1 MKKIIIIAVSA
12 LTALLAS
19 CNMDKFP
26 HGAILEEEGVKTMQ
40 DAAGFRVGLYTP
52 MKSLLGGA
60 RYTMEEIR
68 GGMFHAMVD
77 YGNVNGSLYRWEM
90 TSTEPTAESLWYGD
104 YAAIVSVN
112 YTIDAYKKLLDDE
125 KSGLSEEDKAT
136 LQDYYAEAHLTRAML
151 YWDLVTKFCV
161 AYDPLVHEEG
171 NDKLGLPLQTAYN
184 PSSDVTT
191 YPGRSSLLDTY
202 KLIEGD
208 LLTALDMSAVG
219 QANNNYYSK
228 DLVKALLARLYLN
241 MQDYPKAA
249 SYAEEVILSNRYTLA
264 KDDAELESLFI
275 SDISKELIFVVYG
288 ELNDPPTST
297 GSLFINDNKKGTGEN
312 PDPFYI
318 PSQTLLNLYDKAND
332 MRYPLFFQ
340 THEIEAA
347 GQDPEDLELLWKF
360 VGNPIYQKTTGVLN
374 YINAGK
380 IRISEMYLTLAE
392 AAAMLKTDEGLQKA
406 SNRLNE
412 LRATRI
418 KNYVDEEYDSSN
430 IMTHIKAEWS
440 REFVGEG
447 FRMIN
452 LKRWKDDLTHGEP
465 QSVSLVYNG
474 SELSQYDKPITHSR
488 AIWPIPKRE
497 MDVNPQMKGQQ
508 NLGY

>member
-26 HGAILEEEGVKTMQ
+26 HDAILESEGVKTMQ
-40 DAAGFRVGLYTP
+40 DATAFRVGLYTP

-68 GGMFHAMVD
+68 GGMFHAMID
-77 YGNVNGSLYRWEM
+77 FGNANGSLYRWEM
-90 TSTEPTAESLWYGD
+90 QSTEPVAETLWYGD
-104 YAAIVSVN
+104 YSGIVSVN
-112 YTIDAYKKLLDDE
+112 YTLEAYNKLLQDE
-125 KSGLSEEDKAT
+125 NSGLSAEDKAT
-136 LQDYYAEAHLTRAML
+136 LQDYIAEAHLTRAMI

-161 AYDPLVHEEG
+161 AYDPATASET
-171 NDKLGLPLQTAYN
+171 LGLPLQTAYN

-202 KLIEGD
+202 KLIEDD

-219 QANNNYYSK
+219 QANNNYFSK

-249 SYAEEVILSNRYTLA
+249 NYAEEVILSNRYTLA

-288 ELNDPPTST
+288 ELNNPPGST
-297 GSLFINDNKKGTGEN
+297 GSLFINDNEEGDGTT
-312 PDPFYI
+312 PDPTYI
-318 PSQTLLNLYDKAND
+318 PSKTLLDHYNKEKD
-332 MRYPLFFQ
+332 MRYPIFFKTREMSVSNLDPTNLDLF
-340 THEIEAA
+340 
-347 GQDPEDLELLWKF
+347 WKF
-360 VGNPIYQKTTGVLN
+360 AGNPIYQKVTGQLN
-374 YINAGK
+374 YVNAGK

-392 AAAMLKTDEGLQKA
+392 AAAMLNTDEGLQKA
-406 SNRLNE
+406 STALNE
-412 LRATRI
+412 LRASRI
-418 KNYVDEEYDSSN
+418 KNYVDEEYDRAEN
-430 IMTHIKAEWS
+430 DIMTAVKGEWT

-452 LKRWKDDLTHGEP
+452 LKRWKDDLKHGEAQNP
-465 QSVSLVYNG
+465 AVVYTG
-474 SELSQYDKPITHSR
+474 EDLTQYDKSINHTR
-488 AIWPIPKRE
+488 AIWPIPKKE

-508 NLGY
+508 NPGY